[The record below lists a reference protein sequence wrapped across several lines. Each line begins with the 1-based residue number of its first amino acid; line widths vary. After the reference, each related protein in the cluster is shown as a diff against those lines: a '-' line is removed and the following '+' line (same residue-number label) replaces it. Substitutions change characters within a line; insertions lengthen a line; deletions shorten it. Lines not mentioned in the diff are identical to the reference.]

1 VRISGYE
8 LTRFQF
14 ARDRVIGDSQVRAD
28 EVNVAALELIDD
40 KGNRGL
46 GFAQVL
52 FNTLP
57 ALPEIIRIFEAE
69 VWPDLHNQ
77 HPLTIAHRIS
87 RPRGGN
93 QRPFTLPF
101 HEAAQVAVWDLAA
114 RQLGLPLHKLLGA
127 RRDKVPVYASG
138 LDYHLSDEDFVSFF
152 GHADA
157 LGYAAFKI
165 KVGNPDFDWDLH
177 RLTLLSTAV
186 RPGARIMID
195 ANEAWGAKEAIIKLE
210 AIRRAGYE
218 DLLWVEDPILRHDF
232 EGLRLLRESVPWTLI
247 NSGEYLDAAGKRQLM
262 LAGATDILNVHGQV
276 TDVMRIGW
284 LAAELGI
291 PVSLG
296 NTFLEFGVHMAC
308 ALPEV
313 EWLEYS
319 FQNFDHLV
327 DEPILIRDGWIH
339 APDRLGH
346 GLVLSDAARRN
357 WARPEILSRDELGDP
372 PLNPRVSGGPKLG
385 ANAG

>member
-1 VRISGYE
+1 
-8 LTRFQF
+8 
-14 ARDRVIGDSQVRAD
+14 
-28 EVNVAALELIDD
+28 
-40 KGNRGL
+40 
-46 GFAQVL
+46 
-52 FNTLP
+52 
-57 ALPEIIRIFEAE
+57 
-69 VWPDLHNQ
+69 
-77 HPLTIAHRIS
+77 
-87 RPRGGN
+87 
-93 QRPFTLPF
+93 
-101 HEAAQVAVWDLAA
+101 
-114 RQLGLPLHKLLGA
+114 
-127 RRDKVPVYASG
+127 
-138 LDYHLSDEDFVSFF
+138 
-152 GHADA
+152 
-157 LGYAAFKI
+157 
-165 KVGNPDFDWDLH
+165 
-177 RLTLLSTAV
+177 
-186 RPGARIMID
+186 
-195 ANEAWGAKEAIIKLE
+195 
-210 AIRRAGYE
+210 
-218 DLLWVEDPILRHDF
+218 
-232 EGLRLLRESVPWTLI
+232 
-247 NSGEYLDAAGKRQLM
+247 M